1 MCLDNCSSSAV
12 VSNNTPHTNQQLLHG
27 ETFVYVTNDCHVTN
41 DHIGLLMHVIDNVI
55 VSQKNLMLPHLQIV
69 QLSVL

>member
-1 MCLDNCSSSAV
+1 M
-12 VSNNTPHTNQQLLHG
+12 NQQLLHG

-41 DHIGLLMHVIDNVI
+41 DHIGILMHVIDNVI